1 MCSLSVVSEGKSVL
15 SEAATGHL
23 KSENSI
29 YYSTNGVYSD
39 LAVLVWVFCFKSEL
53 RQISFGADD
62 KHL

>member
-1 MCSLSVVSEGKSVL
+1 MVSEGKSVL

-29 YYSTNGVYSD
+29 YYSTNGVYND
-39 LAVLVWVFCFKSEL
+39 LAVLFWVFCFKSEL
-53 RQISFGADD
+53 KQISFGADD